1 MADDISAT
9 DIISMGLGAG
19 ASVSPWG
26 AAISAIPSIFKL
38 GAGLFQTADA
48 RKMAKNLK
56 RPVYNPAEYQIP
68 PEVSEY
74 LNMTKNR
81 IVNPNLPGQGLME
94 DKLSAITGNAASQ
107 ITNPNQISDVYGKQM
122 DAQSNLD
129 ISAAQSYLGQQQQK
143 ETDVASALQ
152 YSKAAKD
159 TKFGHDLNRHDK
171 MFDYNQNQ
179 PYQERAAAIQA
190 LRGSGNKNIYG
201 GLDDLSLLGSSLFM
215 GKNKRKSS
223 GGGGVTNKEWLLNNT
238 DSDGNIWDAESN
250 TIIGNS

>member
-1 MADDISAT
+1 MSEATELISDAVG
-9 DIISMGLGAG
+9 IG

-26 AAISAIPSIFKL
+26 AAISAIPSLFKL
-38 GAGLFQTADA
+38 GSGLFQTADA
-48 RKMAKNLK
+48 KKMAKNLK

-68 PEVSEY
+68 PEVAEY
-74 LNMTKNR
+74 LGMTKNR
-81 IVNPNLPGQGLME
+81 IINPNLPGQGLME
-94 DKLSAITGNAASQ
+94 DKLSAITGNAANQ
-107 ITNPNQISDVYGKQM
+107 ITNPNQIAGVYGQQM
-122 DAQSNLD
+122 DAQTNLD
-129 ISAAQSYLGQQQQK
+129 IAAAQSYLGQQQQK
-143 ETDVASALQ
+143 ESDVAQALQ
-152 YSKAAKD
+152 YSKGAKD
-159 TKFGHDLNRHDK
+159 IKYGQDLNRYNT

-223 GGGGVTNKEWLLNNT
+223 GGGITNNEWLLNNT

-250 TIIGNS
+250 TIIGKS